1 MELQAEKYWKM
12 RQEELAAEPKDSEK
26 AVAENSAKDKAELR
40 SKRSIRALKKYEK
53 HRQALVKQ
61 GDGGWMAE
69 LNRYLGEVLDDAKHD
84 MDVVKYW
91 QVSILC
97 FIMYCVFRSILSTL
111 QDNHHQFPT
120 LGCITLDILPCQA
133 LSVPCERLFSASKQT
148 ATDLRSKLG
157 AQRFEELQLMK
168 YAWKHN
174 IVDFAACNTAPVDIN
189 LKEYEDL
196 AIADKDLEEFYD

>member
-1 MELQAEKYWKM
+1 MELQAEKYWKK
-12 RQEELAAEPKDSEK
+12 RQEELAAELKDPEK
-26 AVAENSAKDKAELR
+26 AAAENSVKDKAESR
-40 SKRSIRALKKYEK
+40 SKRLIQALKKYEK
-53 HRQALVKQ
+53 HRQVLVKQ

-91 QVSILC
+91 Q
-97 FIMYCVFRSILSTL
+97 
-111 QDNHHQFPT
+111 DNHHWFPT
-120 LGCITLDILPCQA
+120 LGRIALDILPCQA
-133 LSVPCERLFSASKQT
+133 SSVPCKRLFLASKQT
-148 ATDLRSKLG
+148 ATDLHLKLG

-174 IVDFAACNTAPVDIN
+174 IVDFTACNTAPVDIN

>member
-69 LNRYLGEVLDDAKHD
+69 LNWYLGEVLDDAKHD
-84 MDVVKYW
+84 MDVMKYW

-133 LSVPCERLFSASKQT
+133 SSVPCERLFS
-148 ATDLRSKLG
+148 D
-157 AQRFEELQLMK
+157 
-168 YAWKHN
+168 
-174 IVDFAACNTAPVDIN
+174 CN
-189 LKEYEDL
+189 
-196 AIADKDLEEFYD
+196 